1 MTAPAHAPATA
12 PATAPAPVLF
22 VDDEA
27 ALRHAAT
34 QALMLAGLEVIA
46 CASASEALAHLG
58 GDFPGILVT
67 DIRMPGMDGLGLMA
81 EALSRDPELPVIL
94 ITGHGDVDLAVQS
107 MRDGAYDFLEKPYA
121 PARLVE
127 AVGRAQEKR
136 RLTLEN
142 RRLRA
147 GTVAPG
153 DDPIGARLL
162 GRSEVMTGLRAQ
174 LRAIA
179 QTDAD
184 LLIEGETGTG
194 KEVAARALHA
204 TSARAE
210 RPFVAVNCAALPAE
224 LIESELFGHEA
235 GAFPGA
241 TRARYGKFEHARGG
255 TLFLDEIDSLPMGLQ
270 AKLLHVIEERAVTR
284 LGSNDA
290 VALDLRVVAASKR
303 DLTAAAAE
311 GTFRPDLLYRLNVVT
326 LRLPPL
332 SARSEDIPMLFL
344 ALLEAAA
351 RRAGRPVPEVPG
363 AVLSRLAARDW
374 PGNVRELR
382 NAAERMALGL
392 EAGSAPTPTP
402 EAAASGTLADS
413 MAAHEKA
420 LIAATLAAHG
430 GSLKASYEALGLSRK
445 ALYEKMQKHG
455 LNRDAFR
462 EE

>member
-1 MTAPAHAPATA
+1 MTT
-12 PATAPAPVLF
+12 TAPVLF

-27 ALRHAAT
+27 ALRHAAS
-34 QALMLAGLEVIA
+34 QALMLAELDVIA
-46 CASASEALAHLG
+46 CGNAQEALSHLG
-58 GDFPGILVT
+58 RDFPGVLVT

-127 AVGRAQEKR
+127 AVGRALEKR

-147 GTVAPG
+147 GTTGPG
-153 DDPIGARLL
+153 DDPIGERLL
-162 GRSEVMTGLRAQ
+162 GRSEVMTRLRAQ
-174 LRAIA
+174 LRAVA
-179 QTDAD
+179 DTGAD

-204 TSARAE
+204 ASARAE

-284 LGSNDA
+284 LGSNDP
-290 VALDLRVVAASKR
+290 VALDLRIVAASKR
-303 DLTAAAAE
+303 DLAAAAAE
-311 GTFRPDLLYRLNVVT
+311 GAFRPDLLYRLNVVT
-326 LRLPPL
+326 LRMPPL
-332 SARSEDIPMLFL
+332 SARSEDIPALFL

-351 RRAGRPVPEVPG
+351 LRTGRPVPEVPG
-363 AVLSRLAARDW
+363 AVLSRLASRDW

-392 EAGSAPTPTP
+392 EAASPQP
-402 EAAASGTLADS
+402 EGTGPVPGDEGDTLSDR

-420 LIAATLAAHG
+420 LIAAELASHG
-430 GSLKASYEALGLSRK
+430 GSLKATYEALGLSRK

-455 LNRDAFR
+455 LSRDAFR
-462 EE
+462 DD